1 MRPGAVAAIL
11 LPEGPRLRM
20 KQIQG
25 RAEPRGTSYTCSAA
39 LLSTQAGVRPH
50 KGRGKVAYYVFVTL
64 TMCLHPVAGAVLS
77 AGPKLTPLNSP
88 FDVAA
93 SPPLSRERLKL

>member
-1 MRPGAVAAIL
+1 MVRDVGVRPGAVAAIL

-20 KQIQG
+20 KQIQAAQNPEEVLT
-25 RAEPRGTSYTCSAA
+25 RSAA
-39 LLSTQAGVRPH
+39 LLSTQPGVRPH
-50 KGRGKVAYYVFVTL
+50 NGRGKWL

-77 AGPKLTPLNSP
+77 AGHKLTPLNSP